1 MHIVLLGQNI
11 KLSFLFANKSLL
23 VQVLNNR
30 MFESNDAKAKRLD
43 EEIIDGEVADKTYG
57 FQLPEDEPGQVRTEK
72 GLMMGVIMMI
82 MLRMR
87 LKLMLRIRLMMML
100 RMRWADRSIKSSCL
114 KPGGGIGDQSTLS
127 FELFL
132 IALHIWM
139 TTMMILRI
147 RDVSLC

>member
-1 MHIVLLGQNI
+1 M
-11 KLSFLFANKSLL
+11 FANKSLL

-43 EEIIDGEVADKTYG
+43 EEIIDGEVVDKTYG

-72 GLMMGVIMMI
+72 GLMMGVMMMM

-87 LKLMLRIRLMMML
+87 LKMMLRIRLMMML

-114 KPGGGIGDQSTLS
+114 KPWEARWWDRRPVNPE
-127 FELFL
+127 F
-132 IALHIWM
+132 
-139 TTMMILRI
+139 
-147 RDVSLC
+147 